1 MNADIK
7 HPGIVVEYFLN
18 PVPMMDCPV
27 DNQYFPGTSVLQQL
41 FSSNGD
47 GIKVTE
53 SHSFFSFS
61 MMPL

>member
-7 HPGIVVEYFLN
+7 HPGVVVEYFLN
-18 PVPMMDCPV
+18 PVSMMDCPV
-27 DNQYFPGTSVLQQL
+27 NNQNSPGTSVLKQL

-47 GIKVTE
+47 GIEVTE
-53 SHSFFSFS
+53 SHCFFSFS